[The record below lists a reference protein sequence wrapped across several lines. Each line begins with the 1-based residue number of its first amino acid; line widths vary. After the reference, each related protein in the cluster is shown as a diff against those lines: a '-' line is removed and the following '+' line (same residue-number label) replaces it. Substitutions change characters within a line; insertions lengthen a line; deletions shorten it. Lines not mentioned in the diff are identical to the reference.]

1 MPEQT
6 QDNLSLPETK
16 MRKGCCLEPLPKPC
30 YVILHI
36 GAGPTHLQEAS
47 GPALVVKDGERFFLN
62 DDIWIERLE
71 EPLAK
76 KVQKACEPPHYNIG
90 TQEHDR
96 HLYAFVQRVADIEH
110 HPYEGLETL
119 HAVLAM
125 SRLIHPT
132 SVGDRYCAK
141 IFHYGLPD
149 SSIYAVQYRGISP
162 DIFLSANQRDWL
174 SVEDGQTLRGLMPW
188 VSKDKPMHYRVHR
201 AYWYHEYVMRSS
213 VLDIRLPLVAT
224 GLEALINT
232 SEHSSGTQFHVRVPQ
247 LATASGIAFS
257 EAEAKQAWKLRSKL
271 AHAEAFLYGLDT
283 VLPANEH
290 TDLYEKL
297 EMILRSTVLR
307 CLQDEIFGD
316 RFRDK
321 DAVDA
326 HWPLKS

>member
-1 MPEQT
+1 
-6 QDNLSLPETK
+6 

-36 GAGPTHLQEAS
+36 GAGPTHLQEAN
-47 GPALVVKDGERFFLN
+47 GPALIVKDGECFPLS
-62 DDIWIERLE
+62 DDIWVERLDE
-71 EPLAK
+71 SLAK

-110 HPYEGLETL
+110 RPYEGLETL
-119 HAVLAM
+119 HAVLAL
-125 SRLIHPT
+125 SRLVHPT

-149 SSIYAVQYRGISP
+149 SSIYPVQYRGISP
-162 DIFLSANQRDWL
+162 DIFLGAKQRDWF
-174 SVEDGQTLRGLMPW
+174 SVEDGKALRGLMPW
-188 VSKDKPMHYRVHR
+188 LSQDKPMHDRVHR

-213 VLDIRLPLVAT
+213 MSDIRLPLVAT

-232 SEHSSGTQFHVRVPQ
+232 SENGSGTQFQVRVPQ

-290 TDLYEKL
+290 NDLYEKL
-297 EMILRSTVLR
+297 EAILRSTVLR
-307 CLQDEIFGD
+307 CLQDESFGD

-326 HWPLKS
+326 LWPLKP

>member
-1 MPEQT
+1 
-6 QDNLSLPETK
+6 
-16 MRKGCCLEPLPKPC
+16 MRKRCCLEPLPKPC

-36 GAGPTHLQEAS
+36 GAGPTYLQEAS
-47 GPALVVKDGERFFLN
+47 GPTLVVKDSERFFLS

-96 HLYAFVQRVADIEH
+96 HLYAFVQHVADIEH
-110 HPYEGLETL
+110 RPYEGLETL
-119 HAVLAM
+119 HAVLAL

-162 DIFLSANQRDWL
+162 DIFLRAKQSDWL
-174 SVEDGQTLRGLMPW
+174 SIEDGKTLRDLMPW
-188 VSKDKPMHYRVHR
+188 LSNDKPMYPRVHR

-232 SEHSSGTQFHVRVPQ
+232 SEHGSGTQFHVRIPQ

-290 TDLYEKL
+290 NDLYEKL
-297 EMILRSTVLR
+297 EAILRSTVLR
-307 CLQDEIFGD
+307 CLQDESFGD
-316 RFRDK
+316 CFRDK

>member
-1 MPEQT
+1 M
-6 QDNLSLPETK
+6 D
-16 MRKGCCLEPLPKPC
+16 PLPKPC

-36 GAGPTHLQEAS
+36 GAGPTHFQKADGL
-47 GPALVVKDGERFFLN
+47 ALIVNEGERFPLSE
-62 DDIWIERLE
+62 DIWVERLE

-76 KVQKACEPPHYNIG
+76 RVQKACEPPHFNID

-110 HPYEGLETL
+110 RPYEGLEAL
-119 HAVLAM
+119 HAVLAL

-141 IFHYGLPD
+141 IFHYGLAD

-162 DIFLSANQRDWL
+162 DISLSAKQRDWL
-174 SVEDGQTLRGLMPW
+174 TPEDGTTLRGLMPW
-188 VSKDKPMHYRVHR
+188 LSKDKSMHHRVHR
-201 AYWYHEYVMRSS
+201 AYWFHEYVMRSS
-213 VLDIRLPLVAT
+213 TLDVRLPLVAT

-232 SEHSSGTQFHVRVPQ
+232 SEQSSGTQFQVRVPQ
-247 LATASGIAFS
+247 LATASGIVFS
-257 EAEAKQAWKLRSKL
+257 DAEAKQAWKLRSKL

-283 VLPANEH
+283 VLQASEH
-290 TDLYEKL
+290 NNLYEKL
-297 EMILRSTVLR
+297 EAILRSSVLR
-307 CLQDEIFGD
+307 CLLDESFGD

-321 DAVDA
+321 IAVDT